1 MAKFQSPA
9 APTLRDPLGKVYPYL
24 LPVLLFFSVT
34 AISRQFA
41 VGFAAVCFVLA
52 LGRAPLGRLRRRVSL
67 LTAAVVLYS
76 LVYLA
81 SGLWCHFGDYAAKES
96 IKLLIALA
104 VFGLVLA
111 RTEEDKLSGLLWAL
125 DGVLA
130 VVSWLCIDA
139 SSWQL
144 PARGFSAL
152 MRLFHSN
159 YPLDTIG

>member
-1 MAKFQSPA
+1 MAKFQRPA
-9 APTLRDPLGKVYPYL
+9 APASRDLVGKVYPYL
-24 LPVLLFFSVT
+24 LPVLLFLAVT

-104 VFGLVLA
+104 VFGLVLPG
-111 RTEEDKLSGLLWAL
+111 RPGLRP
-125 DGVLA
+125 VLPFR
-130 VVSWLCIDA
+130 
-139 SSWQL
+139 QL
-144 PARGFSAL
+144 RRPGER
-152 MRLFHSN
+152 
-159 YPLDTIG
+159 

>member
-9 APTLRDPLGKVYPYL
+9 APTLRDPLGKAYPYL

-67 LTAAVVLYS
+67 LTAAVLLYS

-81 SGLWCHFGDYAAKES
+81 SGLC
-96 IKLLIALA
+96 
-104 VFGLVLA
+104 
-111 RTEEDKLSGLLWAL
+111 
-125 DGVLA
+125 
-130 VVSWLCIDA
+130 
-139 SSWQL
+139 
-144 PARGFSAL
+144 
-152 MRLFHSN
+152 
-159 YPLDTIG
+159 